1 MALHI
6 PALAVAGALA
16 LTTALAPAPAR
27 AAELPAT
34 PASAGTYA
42 GVFDHSRFDPAADT
56 ADWRCRGW
64 RCRSWGRRGWG
75 GGWGGGWRRN
85 RIGGGDVLIGAAII
99 GGAIAIASSN
109 NRRQRDRDVVVVRDD
124 NLRDRRDD
132 DRRFDDRRV
141 ERRSTGASGL
151 ESAVDQCLTRIERD
165 VRVDSVDNVERTG
178 RGWMVSGA
186 LFNGSPFQCRIGN
199 DGRIDGVDF
208 NGGFSDSSQ
217 RDGDWRGAPA
227 NTYAPRAD
235 GQWSDT
241 RYADARLA
249 MGGMAAPQA
258 APPENLAAPESF
270 AAARPAQAP
279 FVTDRMPAY
288 PGGPIPGEAIP
299 DTIDGDIG
307 G

>member
-1 MALHI
+1 MALRL
-6 PALAVAGALA
+6 PALALAGALA
-16 LTTALAPAPAR
+16 VTTALSPAPAR
-27 AAELPAT
+27 AAELPAA
-34 PASAGTYA
+34 PVAAGSFA
-42 GVFDHSRFDPAADT
+42 GAFDHSRFDPAADR

-85 RIGGGDVLIGAAII
+85 RINGGDVLIGAAIL
-99 GGAIAIASSN
+99 GGAIAIANSN
-109 NRRQRDRDVVVVRDD
+109 NRRVRTNDVVVVRDD
-124 NLRDRRDD
+124 NFRNDN
-132 DRRFDDRRV
+132 RRFDDRRV
-141 ERRSTGASGL
+141 ERRSTGSSGL

-178 RGWMVSGA
+178 RGWLVSGA

-208 NGGFSDSSQ
+208 SGGFSGSSL
-217 RDGDWRGAPA
+217 RDGDWGGAPA
-227 NTYAPRAD
+227 ATYSARSD

-258 APPENLAAPESF
+258 SAPVSSENF
-270 AAARPAQAP
+270 AAAPPAPAP
-279 FVTDRMPAY
+279 FESGRMPAY
-288 PGGPIPGEAIP
+288 PGGPIPGEDIP
-299 DTIDGDIG
+299 ETIDGDIG